1 MRAKVDRKACGGT
14 GLCMEICPMVFAQ
27 DPDYIAYVKE
37 DGTRVDGAGGAAVP
51 ENEAEAIQEAVE
63 ACPTGAI
70 TAEDETSE
78 LS

>member
-1 MRAKVDRKACGGT
+1 MRAKVDRDACGGT
-14 GLCMEICPMVFAQ
+14 GLCVEICPAVFAQ

-37 DGTRVDGAGGAAVP
+37 NGTRVVGAVGAVVP
-51 ENEAEAIQEAVE
+51 EGETESTREAVE

-70 TAEDETSE
+70 TAEDETSD